1 MRFGAFLAFSVCL
14 TLGLFL
20 TGNQSIYNQMVGYN
34 TNNATNIN
42 TAAVGADNQTANLY
56 SSNAVPG
63 GCGVADFIC
72 LAGHNTT
79 VLGLVV
85 ASIAGVTLFA
95 GLLSGFG
102 VIYIIPMILLL
113 IALAL
118 FVMPFGFIFNDAYPI
133 WVTVPLVSF
142 FNLMFILA
150 IISLIRGG
158 V

>member
-20 TGNQSIYNQMVGYN
+20 TGNHTAYEQMVGTN
-34 TNNATNIN
+34 TNNSVNFN
-42 TAAVGADNQTANLY
+42 TAAVGSDNKTLNIYA
-56 SSNAVPG
+56 SNTVPG

-72 LAGHNTT
+72 LAGHNSTI
-79 VLGLVV
+79 LGLIV

-113 IALAL
+113 VVLAL
-118 FVMPFGFIFNDAYPI
+118 FVLPFGFIFDSSYPI
-133 WVTVPLVSF
+133 WITVPFVSF
-142 FNLMFILA
+142 FNLMLVLA